1 MIQSIS
7 TLKLWLQSTGCI
19 SLLPR
24 TAIETTKVYYGEEDA
39 MKILLQAMANVKKEA
54 LICSDASS
62 PAFSMAME
70 PVKKLYI
77 AFRETGVRI
86 RQIVEI
92 TKDNLHYCKEFMDYV
107 ELRHMDNVKG
117 SMAVSETEYVA
128 TAVLEGS
135 MPVTQ
140 TIYSNVKAF
149 LEQQHYFFENLWSK
163 AIPAEQRI
171 KELEEETPPQRTETV
186 YGQENTIKAILEF
199 ISKTEHEF
207 CVYAES
213 SCLSVAMS
221 AEPVVQAYSEF
232 KNSRSGKARWV
243 TEVNSSN
250 IKYIVKLMQFAEV
263 RHLDGIRGNAVA
275 VNENECLTT
284 INLKMGDYSPYAI
297 INTVKDIVEQQKFTF
312 ETLWAKGVPAEH
324 RIREIEQDVEPQR
337 IEVIYNAQQ
346 ALELYQSLIIS
357 AEKEIKVVFPTTN
370 ALIRQDKAG
379 ILFLLQE
386 AAAIKKCQV
395 KILVPNDEL
404 IRNFISNYNNSGIST
419 RFVDQHESGKATI
432 LIVDNKVSLM
442 MELKDD
448 SKKTFHEAIGLSTY
462 SNSKAGVLSYVSMFE
477 SLWKQTELYEKLK
490 SNEKMQKEFIN
501 IAAHELRTP
510 IVPILNLSELLYSNA
525 NGQRQQR
532 QVQEEEQKE
541 MLKIILRN
549 ANRLHQLTE
558 DILDATRIE
567 SHSLQ
572 IRRERFN
579 LNDVILN
586 IIEDYRKQIA
596 NGKNGNVKLMYEPAN
611 SSASSNSSS
620 NRNNRNNSSSIT
632 LVVEAD
638 RQRLIQVISNL
649 LDNAI
654 KFTEEGTVTI
664 STRKRKEDADKDGKV
679 KEEEVIIA
687 VKDTGTGIDSELMP
701 RLFTKFA
708 AKSYQGTGLG
718 LFISKSIVEAHGG
731 KMWAENNSSSDDDHD
746 SNLKTKHN
754 GAT

>member
-1 MIQSIS
+1 MSVLVQQLTPIAMTIFRDAYEGMKSR
-7 TLKLWLQSTGCI
+7 G
-19 SLLPR
+19 
-24 TAIETTKVYYGEEDA
+24 TK
-39 MKILLQAMANVKKEA
+39 
-54 LICSDASS
+54 
-62 PAFSMAME
+62 
-70 PVKKLYI
+70 
-77 AFRETGVRI
+77 I
-86 RQIVEI
+86 RWVTDI
-92 TKDNLHYCKEFMDYV
+92 TKDNLTHCKDLMQYAEV
-107 ELRHMDNVKG
+107 RHISSLNENFR
-117 SMAVSETEYVA
+117 VSETEYIA
-128 TAVLEGS
+128 TTTTNEGF
-135 MPVTQ
+135 P
-140 TIYSNVKAF
+140 IPKLNYSNSKKIVG
-149 LEQQHYFFENLWSK
+149 QQQYIFE
-163 AIPAEQRI
+163 A
-171 KELEEETPPQRTETV
+171 
-186 YGQENTIKAILEF
+186 
-199 ISKTEHEF
+199 
-207 CVYAES
+207 
-213 SCLSVAMS
+213 
-221 AEPVVQAYSEF
+221 
-232 KNSRSGKARWV
+232 
-243 TEVNSSN
+243 
-250 IKYIVKLMQFAEV
+250 
-263 RHLDGIRGNAVA
+263 
-275 VNENECLTT
+275 
-284 INLKMGDYSPYAI
+284 
-297 INTVKDIVEQQKFTF
+297 
-312 ETLWAKGVPAEH
+312 LWAKGVPAEH
-324 RIREIEQDVEPQR
+324 RIREIEQGAEPQR

-346 ALELYQSLIIS
+346 ALELYQWLIMF

-419 RFVDQHESGKATI
+419 RFVDQEESGRATI
-432 LIVDNKVSLM
+432 LIVDNNVSLM

-448 SKKTFHEAIGLSTY
+448 SKKSFHEAIGLSTY

-501 IAAHELRTP
+501 VAAHELRTP

-525 NGQRQQR
+525 NGQQQR
-532 QVQEEEQKE
+532 QIQEEEQKE

-596 NGKNGNVKLMYEPAN
+596 NGKNGDVKFMYELAN
-611 SSASSNSSS
+611 SSASSNSSA

-654 KFTEEGTVTI
+654 KFTEEGAVAI
-664 STRKRKEDADKDGKV
+664 STDIRKRKEDVDKEGEV
-679 KEEEVIIA
+679 KEEVIIA
-687 VKDTGTGIDSELMP
+687 VKDTGTGIDPELMP

-731 KMWAENNSSSDDDHD
+731 KMWAQNNTSIDDDHD
-746 SNLKTKHN
+746 SDSKTKCN
-754 GAT
+754 GATFYFTLPVTNMNLTEGEK